1 MNSLA
6 KIGTSSFKRL
16 IGFWK
21 TEGTILNAKE
31 NSTLVG
37 TDSYEFILDGNFIL
51 HKADVKMGNEK
62 SETFE
67 LISVDNSNER
77 GMMHYYNSKAEQGEM
92 SCSLIKNNFKIEG
105 DKLKFEGTINE
116 ENTEI
121 TGKWYIQAENEKW
134 TDFIDLRLEKQST
147 PTR

>member
-1 MNSLA
+1 MA

-51 HKADVKMGNEK
+51 HKADVKMGSEK

-67 LISVDNSNER
+67 LISVGNSNER

-92 SCSLIKNNFKIEG
+92 ICSFTKNNFNIEG
-105 DKLKFEGTINE
+105 DKLKFNGTIND
-116 ENTEI
+116 ENTTLFGMWQLQSED
-121 TGKWYIQAENEKW
+121 GEWA
-134 TDFIDLRLEKQST
+134 DFIELKLSKY
-147 PTR
+147 